1 MRKYYISDSK
11 IIYTEREKAQ
21 SVWPGC
27 RFELIGTFR
36 SRREADEYC
45 FACGIDTCEGKRI

>member
-45 FACGIDTCEGKRI
+45 FACGIDIYEGKRI